1 LRCSPTCS
9 DRASANSA
17 ASGLQSYDETAWRIQ
32 PAPHSDEIIWGN
44 LSMRYK
50 QRVMRSLGMWVLFI
64 AILVFYL
71 PITAAIQMV
80 VNLQNASA
88 IPGLNVIVRLP
99 FVTQVLQGILPG
111 EIYQIECWCGLCLR
125 VRSNFTSCCKL
136 GACCFDLRLGP
147 TSKGSG

>member
-1 LRCSPTCS
+1 LPLCS

-17 ASGLQSYDETAWRIQ
+17 ATGLQSYDETAWRIQ
-32 PAPHSDEIIWGN
+32 PAPHSEEIIWGN

-71 PITAAIQMV
+71 PLTAAIQMV

-111 EIYQIECWCGLCLR
+111 EM
-125 VRSNFTSCCKL
+125 
-136 GACCFDLRLGP
+136 CFCSLSEL
-147 TSKGSG
+147 S

>member
-1 LRCSPTCS
+1 
-9 DRASANSA
+9 
-17 ASGLQSYDETAWRIQ
+17 
-32 PAPHSDEIIWGN
+32 
-44 LSMRYK
+44 MRYK
-50 QRVMRSLGMWVLFI
+50 QRVMRSLGMWVVFI

-111 EIYQIECWCGLCLR
+111 EILIRHIYVMWS
-125 VRSNFTSCCKL
+125 VSV
-136 GACCFDLRLGP
+136 
-147 TSKGSG
+147 SGE

>member
-1 LRCSPTCS
+1 MYSIYNKYLLSLCHRPQELHCGVVCLCS
-9 DRASANSA
+9 DRKSANSA
-17 ASGLQSYDETAWRIQ
+17 ATGLQSYDETAWRIQ

-50 QRVMRSLGMWVLFI
+50 QRVMRSLAMWVAFI
-64 AILVFYL
+64 AMLVFYL

-111 EIYQIECWCGLCLR
+111 EFWM
-125 VRSNFTSCCKL
+125 SCPCVQV
-136 GACCFDLRLGP
+136 
-147 TSKGSG
+147 T

>member
-1 LRCSPTCS
+1 
-9 DRASANSA
+9 
-17 ASGLQSYDETAWRIQ
+17 LQSYDETAWRIQ
-32 PAPHSDEIIWGN
+32 PAPHSDEIVWGN

-50 QRVMRSLGMWVLFI
+50 QRVMRSLAMWVAFI
-64 AILVFYL
+64 AMLVFYL

-111 EIYQIECWCGLCLR
+111 EFWMSCLCVL
-125 VRSNFTSCCKL
+125 VT
-136 GACCFDLRLGP
+136 
-147 TSKGSG
+147 

>member
-1 LRCSPTCS
+1 LYIVYNKYLLSLCHRPRELHCNVVSLSS
-9 DRASANSA
+9 DRQSANSA
-17 ASGLQSYDETAWRIQ
+17 ATGLQSYDETAWRIQ

-50 QRVMRSLGMWVLFI
+50 QRVMRSLAMWVAFI
-64 AILVFYL
+64 AMLVFYL

-111 EIYQIECWCGLCLR
+111 EVWLPCLR
-125 VRSNFTSCCKL
+125 
-136 GACCFDLRLGP
+136 A
-147 TSKGSG
+147 